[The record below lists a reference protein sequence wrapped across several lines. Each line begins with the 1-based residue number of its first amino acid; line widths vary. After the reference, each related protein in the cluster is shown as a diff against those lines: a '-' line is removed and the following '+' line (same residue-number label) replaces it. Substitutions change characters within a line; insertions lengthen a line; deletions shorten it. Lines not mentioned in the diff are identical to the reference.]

1 MNNEHQPVL
10 LKETISYL
18 KCKEDGIYIDGT
30 LGRGGHTKEIL
41 KHLSKKGQL
50 IALDRDLEAVKT
62 VKNKM
67 KNKNNLKIVHDNF
80 TNIPKILRSLNIKK
94 VNGMLFDLGISSPQ
108 VDNSKRGFSYKK
120 DGPLDMRMNRKQ
132 KLTAANIVNEF
143 SQSKLSRII
152 GKYGEENWAARIA
165 EFIIKERKK
174 KTIKTTGQLVEIIKN
189 AIPAG
194 ARRKGG
200 HPAKRTFQALRIA
213 TNNEL
218 EQLEEMIEKV
228 IPFLTKGGRIC
239 IISFHS
245 LEDRIVKHSFRY
257 LAKDCICPPDLPV
270 CRCNKKSEVK
280 VITKKPVR
288 PAKEEIEKNPRA
300 RSAKLRVA
308 ERVLN

>member
-270 CRCNKKSEVK
+270 CRCNKKSKVK